1 MMAAFRMAVL
11 LLARMHGSRRLP
23 RDTDGLRCSKFEHR
37 RWLLV
42 RRSELKRAQG
52 WCGVCLALCGGVGAA
67 LAQPLPS
74 GIQLLVPFAPAGP
87 VDFTARVL
95 ADQWRAQLGTSVVVD
110 NRAGA
115 NGTVAA
121 VAIKNAPA
129 DGRTLLF
136 FSSGMLTISPH
147 LDKNLP
153 YDALRDFVMVGGVAN
168 IGGIL
173 AVGSRVGV
181 NNMKDLV
188 ALSRSSRVPLA
199 FGSPGKGNPS
209 DMNIYNLQ
217 DAAKIDLLHV
227 HYKGAGPVLNDLLG
241 GQIAGAFIGLS
252 TALPHIQAGKLKAL
266 GFIGKRRSELA
277 PEIPTFEEQGLA
289 GIDIQAWMGILA
301 HINTRPE
308 RVAALAQAVALVM
321 KQDETLR
328 RLAAGGMTPWV
339 ISGDELARVVKS
351 QSEHWKR
358 LVAERNITGE

>member
-11 LLARMHGSRRLP
+11 LLARMHGSRLLP

-42 RRSELKRAQG
+42 RRAELKRAQG

-136 FSSGMLTISPH
+136 WLFRKSSG
-147 LDKNLP
+147 
-153 YDALRDFVMVGGVAN
+153 
-168 IGGIL
+168 
-173 AVGSRVGV
+173 
-181 NNMKDLV
+181 
-188 ALSRSSRVPLA
+188 
-199 FGSPGKGNPS
+199 
-209 DMNIYNLQ
+209 
-217 DAAKIDLLHV
+217 
-227 HYKGAGPVLNDLLG
+227 
-241 GQIAGAFIGLS
+241 
-252 TALPHIQAGKLKAL
+252 
-266 GFIGKRRSELA
+266 
-277 PEIPTFEEQGLA
+277 
-289 GIDIQAWMGILA
+289 
-301 HINTRPE
+301 
-308 RVAALAQAVALVM
+308 
-321 KQDETLR
+321 
-328 RLAAGGMTPWV
+328 
-339 ISGDELARVVKS
+339 
-351 QSEHWKR
+351 
-358 LVAERNITGE
+358 